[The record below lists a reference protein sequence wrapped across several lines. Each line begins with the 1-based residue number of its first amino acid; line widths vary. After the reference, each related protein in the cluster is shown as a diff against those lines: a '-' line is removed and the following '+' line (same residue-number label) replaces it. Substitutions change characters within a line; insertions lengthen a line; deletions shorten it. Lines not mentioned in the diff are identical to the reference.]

1 MSTPTTVRQ
10 ERHIII
16 ETYQVCAWTIN
27 IWANYFARGAG
38 SFTAAGT
45 HPTHAPVSATRF
57 TPRAALHAC
66 LLAMP
71 KEPNHDQKTERPNDT
86 LHDQRHAN

>member
-1 MSTPTTVRQ
+1 MPTLPPVRQ
-10 ERHIII
+10 ERHVIL
-16 ETYQVCAWTIN
+16 ETLQVSAWTIN

-38 SFTAAGT
+38 SFTATGT
-45 HPTHAPVSATRF
+45 HPTHATVSATRF

-71 KEPNHDQKTERPNDT
+71 IET
-86 LHDQRHAN
+86 